1 MNKPKKIVLTILV
14 VMSILMT
21 GAGGILDMLGLSF
34 MKLSSAHAWND
45 GLYLL
50 VLAIFLFLVWKS

>member
-50 VLAIFLFLVWKS
+50 VLAIFLYLVWKS

>member
-1 MNKPKKIVLTILV
+1 MNQTKKWLIIILV
-14 VMSILMT
+14 VMSLLMT
-21 GAGGILDMLGLSF
+21 GAGGIMDMLGLSF

-50 VLAIFLFLVWKS
+50 VLAIFISLVWKS

>member
-21 GAGGILDMLGLSF
+21 GAGGIMDMLGLSF
-34 MKLSSAHAWND
+34 MKLSSTHAWND

-50 VLAIFLFLVWKS
+50 VLAIFIFLVW